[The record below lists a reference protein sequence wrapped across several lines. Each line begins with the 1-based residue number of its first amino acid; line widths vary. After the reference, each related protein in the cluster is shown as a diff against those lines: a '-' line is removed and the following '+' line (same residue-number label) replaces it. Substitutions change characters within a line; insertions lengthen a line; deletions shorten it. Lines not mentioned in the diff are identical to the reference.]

1 MVQFIWLVGSLTPL
15 GDWSSV
21 LMECGAESAIN
32 LTTGVL
38 TMLELYVD
46 NLDFLIRVIYTFW
59 LMQLELL
66 LPRFLYS

>member
-21 LMECGAESAIN
+21 LMESGAESAIN

-66 LPRFLYS
+66 FPRFLYS